1 MELETMGDQK
11 TMVMDVK
18 EKQQINGLLEVKEE
32 LVLFLDED
40 DIIGSV
46 AADGNFTSLPKPLEG
61 LRDVGPPPF
70 LKKTFEMVDD
80 PDTDSIISWSN
91 TQTSFVVWD
100 PHKFSIHL
108 LPKHFKHNNFS
119 SFIRQLNTYRF
130 RKVDSDRWEFANEG
144 FQKGKKNLLI
154 NIKRRKQYSQQGGS
168 AKSWLGS
175 CKDGVTDQAEIEKL
189 KKDQNTLKMEIL
201 RLKQQ
206 QESTDSYLAT
216 MKERLQNTETRQKY
230 MVIFMAKIFKNPLFV
245 QHLVEKMKQGKT
257 LDNGRFTKKR
267 RLTNA
272 TTDSDE
278 KSLQFQEEYTTI
290 KSEIQTLSSSDD
302 SSGPVEEQKAKGN
315 NSPDILPENY
325 ILWEKLMEDDMICE
339 NGEETDK
346 YQSEIVH
353 ELEDLISKPSELKC
367 MP

>member
-11 TMVMDVK
+11 TMVIDVK
-18 EKQQINGLLEVKEE
+18 EKQKINGLLEVKEE

-100 PHKFSIHL
+100 PHK
-108 LPKHFKHNNFS
+108 
-119 SFIRQLNTYRF
+119 
-130 RKVDSDRWEFANEG
+130 KVDSDRWEFANEG

-175 CKDGVTDQAEIEKL
+175 CKDGGTDQAEIEKL

-272 TTDSDE
+272 TTDGDE

-290 KSEIQTLSSSDD
+290 KSEIQTLFSSDD